1 MLIIQ
6 VRYSIDQSV
15 IELEVGVFGG
25 TFWVRAAAFVDSA
38 RGKLRII

>member
-15 IELEVGVFGG
+15 IELEVGVFRG
-25 TFWVRAAAFVDSA
+25 TFIVRTTFFVDSA